1 MWRVYNFQEINEN
14 MKVHEVHA
22 LLDSD
27 CCWSRNDGE
36 VAQGLFSV
44 SMVPFDTYSNVL
56 CHLDHV
62 SFGSL
67 RNGNDWRCVMEK
79 IGFLF
84 TVVWNSSHNSRVN
97 LNGCL
102 HGVHISL
109 LHLLGPLLSRFSIHI
124 YHILDV

>member
-1 MWRVYNFQEINEN
+1 M
-14 MKVHEVHA
+14 
-22 LLDSD
+22 
-27 CCWSRNDGE
+27 
-36 VAQGLFSV
+36 AQGLFSV

-84 TVVWNSSHNSRVN
+84 TVV
-97 LNGCL
+97 
-102 HGVHISL
+102 
-109 LHLLGPLLSRFSIHI
+109 
-124 YHILDV
+124 